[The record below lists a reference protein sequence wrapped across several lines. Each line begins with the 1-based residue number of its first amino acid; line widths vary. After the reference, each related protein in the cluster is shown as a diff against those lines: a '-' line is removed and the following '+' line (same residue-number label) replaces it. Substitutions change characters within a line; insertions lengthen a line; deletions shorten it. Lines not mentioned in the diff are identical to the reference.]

1 MENFIHK
8 LKILSQSGRAAGR
21 TPAWIPGLGVDRNAW
36 IPDTPNWHQRTSG
49 NEIRVLCRLMS
60 PVSRPRTKRLHLN
73 RQLQLTYLLRLFSR
87 ICDAHSTDASKKKS
101 LFGPRVSCDV
111 VIKLFSHYEN
121 WLQSPALSLEAR
133 AESMKSVILQWRAH
147 LLNKQCFTVKR
158 VIYDYC

>member
-87 ICDAHSTDASKKKS
+87 ICDAHSTDASKKK
-101 LFGPRVSCDV
+101 
-111 VIKLFSHYEN
+111 KAFSGHVCHVTL
-121 WLQSPALSLEAR
+121 WLNCLATTKTGFKAQRSPWRLELSRWNQWYYSDGLICSTSNALP
-133 AESMKSVILQWRAH
+133 
-147 LLNKQCFTVKR
+147 
-158 VIYDYC
+158 